1 MDGNLVAANEQANRA
16 DDLEALAKEQ
26 REYAASM
33 SGLSFPILLL
43 NTTLILVAISAAYFH
58 MRDRRRD
65 RFNDTPFERQRR
77 ELVNLGDATQQR
89 VADAMGDAVR
99 TIRELASLL
108 SEGAPCGEAPA
119 LASQLEATIV
129 AYRAE
134 KRSIAGPGRPREIKA
149 FADSGRA
156 WGSRWRSA
164 IRAIC

>member
-1 MDGNLVAANEQANRA
+1 MIVLA
-16 DDLEALAKEQ
+16 D
-26 REYAASM
+26 
-33 SGLSFPILLL
+33 
-43 NTTLILVAISAAYFH
+43 TTLILVAISAAYFH

-99 TIRELASLL
+99 TIRELSSLL
-108 SEGAPCGEAPA
+108 SETPLREAPA

-134 KRSIAGPGRPREIKA
+134 NGRLRGLDAREIKA
-149 FADSGRA
+149 FADPVELKLGVDERDTRDLLMRDPEDYEAERRDLQDRFEKTRA
-156 WGSRWRSA
+156 RFTEEATAW
-164 IRAIC
+164 